1 MKTILIFSF
10 SPDDWAGY
18 RKTLEP
24 LLEGTD
30 IQIKEAS
37 LQDTG
42 GLPEDVAAV
51 LVSYYELAGYVENYL
66 LPGVPV
72 LWINH
77 TLEKETLEKIR
88 EIAVRERISIASD
101 TMYYSESRRHMLIS
115 LGVPA
120 QNLSLWCSGMDE
132 ELLESHVL
140 VFENPV
146 IRSREGRTFLRLE
159 NRGLLGI
166 DTLMELF
173 GLIGRLDLLETRQ
186 FREYFD
192 RVCFNARRAG
202 DILDIGDYYVGVR
215 DKGVRNGFITF
226 TGEEGIIHYCDMNAM
241 TLLKKNAGQIYGKPV
256 YDVLPFL
263 RSHRNRIGRPGEEL
277 LLYDGE
283 RLAFDIWA
291 SQTHDSYI
299 GYMLVVNEEA
309 ESRKELRLRRLK
321 IQKKHR
327 AKYTFR
333 QIIGESGKMTQCREI
348 AKNMARSSASVLI
361 TGPSGSGKELFAQA
375 IHNASPRCENPFISI
390 NCGALVESLLESEL
404 FGYEGGAF
412 TGARKE
418 GKPGLFELA
427 HQGTLF
433 LDEIGE
439 MPLPLQVKLLRVLQE
454 KEVVR
459 VGGHDVIPVDVRI
472 IAATNRNLKQLVHE
486 GKFRLDLYYRL
497 NVLPLQLP
505 DLNERREDIPLLCS
519 SMKKEMGLQFSMDE
533 RTMER
538 LRNHWY
544 EGNVRELQ
552 NCLEYLGSL
561 GKAQIR
567 EEDLPPYMMEEP
579 DIRAPEGS
587 QAAEN
592 FSAPPAG
599 IRDDRQKV
607 LWAVEEINGA
617 GIGAGRRSIAAFL
630 QNHGEYLPE
639 MRIRGLLK
647 ELESEGLVIT
657 GKGRAGVRIRR
668 RS

>member
-192 RVCFNARRAG
+192 WVCFNARRAG

-215 DKGVRNGFITF
+215 DKGVRNGFIT
-226 TGEEGIIHYCDMNAM
+226 
-241 TLLKKNAGQIYGKPV
+241 
-256 YDVLPFL
+256 
-263 RSHRNRIGRPGEEL
+263 
-277 LLYDGE
+277 
-283 RLAFDIWA
+283 
-291 SQTHDSYI
+291 
-299 GYMLVVNEEA
+299 
-309 ESRKELRLRRLK
+309 
-321 IQKKHR
+321 
-327 AKYTFR
+327 
-333 QIIGESGKMTQCREI
+333 
-348 AKNMARSSASVLI
+348 
-361 TGPSGSGKELFAQA
+361 
-375 IHNASPRCENPFISI
+375 
-390 NCGALVESLLESEL
+390 
-404 FGYEGGAF
+404 F

-579 DIRAPEGS
+579 DLRTPEGS

-599 IRDDRQKV
+599 VRDDRQKV

-657 GKGRAGVRIRR
+657 GKGRTGVRIRR